1 MKLAAALSVLLLGAC
16 SMGSILPES
25 KKIDYKSASKQTLP
39 TLQIPPDLTSPGRD
53 NRYSVPDVSVSPGQ
67 ATFSSYQAERV
78 GAPKG
83 STGGDVLPSVEKI
96 RLERNGDQRWLVL
109 PDAPDR
115 IWPLV
120 KEFWQENGFL
130 VNVEQPAV
138 GVMETDWAED
148 RAKIPLDG
156 LRNMLGKVIDSVYD
170 SGLRDKFRTRL
181 ERSSTG
187 GTEIYIS
194 HRGMEE
200 KYVSSDRSQ
209 TVWQSRPPDPNL
221 EAEFLR
227 RMMLRFG
234 VDEGTAKSQVAAAGA
249 RPSERAKLTRTAD
262 GNGALELDEPFDRAW
277 RRVGLA
283 LDRVGFTVEDRDRS
297 KGYYFVRYVDP
308 ESDVKTKKDDSGFL
322 SKLAFWRSSDPK
334 KNSNEQFR
342 VVVKDAA
349 TDTSEVQVLN
359 KDGAK
364 DASDTSRKI
373 LTLLQAQLK

>member
-1 MKLAAALSVLLLGAC
+1 MRNLAVLGALLLAAC
-16 SMGSILPES
+16 STSNILPEG

-39 TLQIPPDLTSPGRD
+39 ALQIPPDLTAPGRD
-53 NRYSVPDVSVSPGQ
+53 NRYSVPDVAASPGQ
-67 ATFSSYQAERV
+67 ATFSSYQAER
-78 GAPKG
+78 
-83 STGGDVLPSVEKI
+83 TGVPRGTTSGEVLPSVDKI
-96 RLERNGDQRWLVL
+96 RIERNGDQRWLVL
-109 PDAPDR
+109 PDAPDK

-148 RAKIPLDG
+148 RAKIPMDG
-156 LRNMLGKVIDSVYD
+156 LRNILGKVLDSVYD

-181 ERSSTG
+181 ERSPAG
-187 GTEIYIS
+187 GTEVYIS

-209 TVWQSRPPDPNL
+209 TTWQWRPPDPNM

-234 VDEGTAKSQVAAAGA
+234 VDEPAVKGQLAAAA
-249 RPSERAKLTRTAD
+249 KPAERAKLSRTPD
-262 GNGALELDEPFDRAW
+262 GNGTLELDEPFDRAW

-308 ESDVKTKKDDSGFL
+308 ESDAKTKKDDGFL
-322 SKLAFWRSSDPK
+322 SKLAFWRSSDSK
-334 KNSNEQFR
+334 KNSTEQFR
-342 VVVKDAA
+342 VTVKDAA
-349 TDTSEVQVLN
+349 DTSQVQVLN
-359 KDGAK
+359 KDGAADK
-364 DASDTSRKI
+364 SDTSRKI
-373 LTLLQAQLK
+373 LSLLLEQLK

>member
-1 MKLAAALSVLLLGAC
+1 MRFAALFVVLLLGAC
-16 SMGSILPES
+16 SGVLPES

-39 TLQIPPDLTSPGRD
+39 ALQIPPDLTSPGRD
-53 NRYSVPDVSVSPGQ
+53 NRYSVPDVSASPGQ
-67 ATFSSYQAERV
+67 ATFSTYQAERI
-78 GAPKG
+78 GAPRG
-83 STGGDVLPSVEKI
+83 SASADVLPTVDKI
-96 RLERNGDQRWLVL
+96 RMERNGDQRWLVL
-109 PDAPDR
+109 PDAPDKV
-115 IWPLV
+115 WPLV

-156 LRNMLGKVIDSVYD
+156 LRNLLGKVIDSIYD
-170 SGLRDKFRTRL
+170 SGFRDKFRTRL
-181 ERSSTG
+181 ERSAKG

-234 VDEGTAKSQVAAAGA
+234 VDEDATKAQVAAAA
-249 RPSERAKLTRTAD
+249 PRPTERAKLTRAAD
-262 GNGALELDEPFDRAW
+262 GTGALELDEPFDRAW

-308 ESDVKTKKDDSGFL
+308 ESDVKTKKDEGGLL
-322 SKLAFWRSSDPK
+322 SKLTFWRSSDAK
-334 KNSNEQFR
+334 KTSAEQFR
-342 VVVKDAA
+342 VVVKDASA
-349 TDTSEVQVLN
+349 DMSEVQVLN
-359 KDGAK
+359 KDGGK
-364 DASDTSRKI
+364 DTSDTSRKI

>member
-1 MKLAAALSVLLLGAC
+1 MRFAALFVVLLLGAC
-16 SMGSILPES
+16 SGVLPES

-39 TLQIPPDLTSPGRD
+39 ALQIPPDLTAPGRD
-53 NRYSVPDVSVSPGQ
+53 NRYSVPDVSASPGQ
-67 ATFSSYQAERV
+67 ATFSTYQAERI
-78 GAPKG
+78 GAPRG
-83 STGGDVLPSVEKI
+83 SASADVLPTVDKI
-96 RLERNGDQRWLVL
+96 RMECNGDQRWLVL
-109 PDAPDR
+109 PDAPDKV
-115 IWPLV
+115 WPLV

-156 LRNMLGKVIDSVYD
+156 LRNLLGKVIDSIYD
-170 SGLRDKFRTRL
+170 SGFRDKFRTRL
-181 ERSSTG
+181 ERSAQG

-209 TVWQSRPPDPNL
+209 TMWQSRPPDPNL

-234 VDEGTAKSQVAAAGA
+234 VDEDATKTQVAAAA
-249 RPSERAKLTRTAD
+249 PRPAERAKLTRAAD
-262 GNGALELDEPFDRAW
+262 GTGALELDEPFDRAW

-308 ESDVKTKKDDSGFL
+308 ESDVKTKKDEGGLL
-322 SKLAFWRSSDPK
+322 SKLTFWRSSDAK
-334 KNSNEQFR
+334 KTSAEQFR
-342 VVVKDAA
+342 VVVKDASA
-349 TDTSEVQVLN
+349 DMSEVQVLN
-359 KDGAK
+359 KDGGK
-364 DASDTSRKI
+364 DSSDTSRKI